1 MPARVVRACWNA
13 GTLLGP
19 GWERY
24 SRMCGRFAMSG
35 WVEGGRT
42 GPGCQTSDAA
52 AGLQGSGA
60 TPAVSGARR
69 IYIYGAW
76 CPYVCVDASVQWRV
90 PLATHPRGH
99 TRETRTAVSSGERR
113 RGVTQHAC
121 PSTEQRYLYRETHG
135 ETHISLIYYI
145 IIILSQRYLYTSVWS
160 LVSLSRTSLLVLPL
174 FFLSFPGF
182 HLSERTGRSQARGLP
197 VDVLAYQAPG
207 VPCGRRCREQLAHRA
222 VLRAHEAHRHLAIR
236 SL

>member
-1 MPARVVRACWNA
+1 MRSVRHVGLGGRWKDRAGLSDLRRCGWTARVWCHAC
-13 GTLLGP
+13 
-19 GWERY
+19 
-24 SRMCGRFAMSG
+24 
-35 WVEGGRT
+35 
-42 GPGCQTSDAA
+42 
-52 AGLQGSGA
+52 GLWCS
-60 TPAVSGARR
+60 TDLYLWCVVPLCLRR
-69 IYIYGAW
+69 R
-76 CPYVCVDASVQWRV
+76 SVQWRV

-174 FFLSFPGF
+174 FFLAFPAF
-182 HLSERTGRSQARGLP
+182 TYQKERA
-197 VDVLAYQAPG
+197 AHKPG
-207 VPCGRRCREQLAHRA
+207 AFP
-222 VLRAHEAHRHLAIR
+222 
-236 SL
+236 

>member
-42 GPGCQTSDAA
+42 GPGCQTRWTARVWCHVS
-52 AGLQGSGA
+52 
-60 TPAVSGARR
+60 AVSGARR

-76 CPYVCVDASVQWRV
+76 CPYVCVDALFSGESRLPHTRV
-90 PLATHPRGH
+90 GH

>member
-1 MPARVVRACWNA
+1 MRSVRHVGLGGRWKDRAGLSDLRRCGWTARVWCHAC
-13 GTLLGP
+13 
-19 GWERY
+19 
-24 SRMCGRFAMSG
+24 
-35 WVEGGRT
+35 
-42 GPGCQTSDAA
+42 
-52 AGLQGSGA
+52 GLWCS
-60 TPAVSGARR
+60 TDLYLWCVVPLCLRR
-69 IYIYGAW
+69 R
-76 CPYVCVDASVQWRV
+76 SVQWRV

-160 LVSLSRTSLLVLPL
+160 LVSLSHTSLLVLPP